1 MIQDASGDDVQIC
14 TLVSEPDTMVP
25 VASER
30 TAKRRRGS
38 PGRRPVSWTE
48 VEKAILLRIVSGV
61 YEPGQQL
68 PSCSQLASEV
78 GANKNT
84 VSKAYRSLAERGYLR
99 TRAGSGTFVA
109 RRPARSDSDQAV
121 ADVANLLALVV
132 QEAKMAGLQRQQ
144 FLSLIDD
151 SVARFYDP
159 VRPRVGFID
168 CNRLDATTL
177 SRDLQVALSHPVEPL
192 LIEEVAARPADYMA
206 RFHILAMNLSH
217 LAAVE
222 QILRGAVPSGG
233 AEIIGLLVPTDPE
246 SLTQV
251 ARLRPGTHL
260 GIVCDLTA
268 TLEALGGLV
277 RGYNPGI
284 TVSRCLSDDEVA
296 LVRLLDEVDVLLVT
310 PSASARVRDCEPRSP
325 IIEVSFKPDE
335 RSVHQLGALIGGGA
349 WRDQDRATSQETP
362 LDVIQV
368 DPDAPVRGRQRRVP
382 RTGALAGNGSR

>member
-1 MIQDASGDDVQIC
+1 MASA
-14 TLVSEPDTMVP
+14 
-25 VASER
+25 ASARTER
-30 TAKRRRGS
+30 RARGS
-38 PGRRPVSWTE
+38 PERRPSSWTE
-48 VEKAILLRIVSGV
+48 IEKAILLRIVSGV

-68 PSCSQLASEV
+68 PSCEQLASEI

-99 TRAGSGTFVA
+99 TRAGSGTFVE
-109 RRPARSDSDQAV
+109 RRPARSESDRAV
-121 ADVANLLALVV
+121 ADIANLLALVV

-144 FLSLIDD
+144 FVTLIDD
-151 SVARFYDP
+151 TIARYYDP

-192 LIEEVAARPADYMA
+192 LIDEVVARPAEYMA

-222 QILRGAVPSGG
+222 QVLRTAVPSGG

-251 ARLRPGTHL
+251 ARLRPGARL

-284 TVSRCLSDDEVA
+284 SVTSCLSGDESA
-296 LVRLLDEVDVLLVT
+296 LRTLLDAADVLLVT
-310 PSASARVRDCEPRSP
+310 PSASARVRGYEPSAP

-349 WRDQDRATSQETP
+349 WREPRPDSRQGA
-362 LDVIQV
+362 LDVITVEQAARRPGRPRQPG
-368 DPDAPVRGRQRRVP
+368 PDDS
-382 RTGALAGNGSR
+382 LAAASRA

>member
-1 MIQDASGDDVQIC
+1 MASAASASGG
-14 TLVSEPDTMVP
+14 
-25 VASER
+25 R
-30 TAKRRRGS
+30 RRRGG
-38 PGRRPVSWTE
+38 PERRPTSWTE

-68 PSCSQLASEV
+68 PSCEQLAAEV

-99 TRAGSGTFVA
+99 TRAGSGTFVE
-109 RRPARSDSDQAV
+109 RRPARSDSDRAV
-121 ADVANLLALVV
+121 ADIANLLALVV

-151 SVARFYDP
+151 TVARFYDP

-192 LIEEVAARPADYMA
+192 LIDEVATRPAEYMA
-206 RFHILAMNLSH
+206 TFHILAMNLSH

-222 QILRGAVPSGG
+222 QVLRAAVPSGG

-251 ARLRPGTHL
+251 ARLRPGTRL
-260 GIVCDLTA
+260 GVVCDLPA

-284 TVSRCLSDDEVA
+284 TVSHCLSSDDDA
-296 LVRLLDEVDVLLVT
+296 LHRLVDGVDVLLVT
-310 PSASARVRDCEPRSP
+310 PSASARVRDCEPSAP

-335 RSVHQLGALIGGGA
+335 RSVQQLGALIGSGA
-349 WRDQDRATSQETP
+349 WREQAPASSP
-362 LDVIQV
+362 AALDVIRLEQ
-368 DPDAPVRGRQRRVP
+368 PPARAQRGRAVRDTKLGARRAP
-382 RTGALAGNGSR
+382 LRSRGTV

>member
-1 MIQDASGDDVQIC
+1 
-14 TLVSEPDTMVP
+14 VSVHGPKRVDG
-25 VASER
+25 ASER
-30 TAKRRRGS
+30 
-38 PGRRPVSWTE
+38 RPSSWTE

-68 PSCSQLASEV
+68 PSCEQLASDV

-109 RRPARSDSDQAV
+109 RRPARADSDRAL
-121 ADVANLLALVV
+121 ADIANLLALVV
-132 QEAKMAGLQRQQ
+132 QEAKMAGLQRHQ
-144 FLSLIDD
+144 FATLVDD
-151 SVARFYDP
+151 TIGRFYDP
-159 VRPRVGFID
+159 VRPRVGYIE

-192 LIEEVAARPADYMA
+192 LIDEVLARPREIMREY
-206 RFHILAMNLSH
+206 HILAINLSH

-222 QILRGAVPSGG
+222 QVVRAAVPESG

-260 GIVCDLTA
+260 GIVCDLPP

-284 TVSRCLSDDEVA
+284 SATSCLSGDDPA
-296 LVRLLDEVDVLLVT
+296 LRQLLTQSDVLLVT
-310 PSASARVRDCEPRSP
+310 PSASSRVRSFEPSIP

-335 RSVHQLGALIGGGA
+335 RSVQQLATLIGGA
-349 WRDQDRATSQETP
+349 SRREQALRAGHDA
-362 LDVIQV
+362 LDAIQV
-368 DPDAPVRGRQRRVP
+368 EHLPSEDGNLTGRGRAPAVAGRPRR
-382 RTGALAGNGSR
+382 

>member
-1 MIQDASGDDVQIC
+1 MA
-14 TLVSEPDTMVP
+14 
-25 VASER
+25 A
-30 TAKRRRGS
+30 
-38 PGRRPVSWTE
+38 PGRADTTSDRRHSSWTE

-68 PSCSQLASEV
+68 PSCEQLASEV

-84 VSKAYRSLAERGYLR
+84 VSKAYRSLAERGYLS
-99 TRAGSGTFVA
+99 TRAGRGTFVA
-109 RRPARSDSDQAV
+109 RRPARADSQRALV
-121 ADVANLLALVV
+121 DVSNLLALVV

-144 FLSLIDD
+144 FVSLVDETI
-151 SVARFYDP
+151 ARFYDP
-159 VRPRVGFID
+159 VRPRVGYIE

-192 LIEEVAARPADYMA
+192 LIDHVLAHPRETMREY
-206 RFHILAMNLSH
+206 HILAINLSH

-222 QILRGAVPSGG
+222 QAVRAVVPVGG

-260 GIVCDLTA
+260 GVVCDLPP

-284 TVSRCLSDDEVA
+284 SVTSCLSADEVA
-296 LVRLLDEVDVLLVT
+296 LQQLVGGTDVLLVT
-310 PSASARVRDCEPRSP
+310 PSASARVRACEPSAP

-335 RSVHQLGALIGGGA
+335 RSVQQLATLIGTGT
-349 WRDQDRATSQETP
+349 WRNRTAGSITDT
-362 LDVIQV
+362 LGVIQV
-368 DPDAPVRGRQRRVP
+368 PESDGTGVAADLDARASEHEGVSDAH
-382 RTGALAGNGSR
+382 TGLLTSAGSR

>member
-1 MIQDASGDDVQIC
+1 MIQDGCRHDVRDSTRVSGSDEMASAR
-14 TLVSEPDTMVP
+14 S
-25 VASER
+25 ARSER
-30 TAKRRRGS
+30 RRPGS
-38 PGRRPVSWTE
+38 PERRPSSWTE

-61 YEPGQQL
+61 YQPGQQL
-68 PSCSQLASEV
+68 PSCEQLASEV

-109 RRPARSDSDQAV
+109 RRPARADSDRALT
-121 ADVANLLALVV
+121 DIANLLALVV

-144 FLSLIDD
+144 FLTLIDD
-151 SVARFYDP
+151 TVAQFYDP

-177 SRDLQVALSHPVEPL
+177 SRDLQVALSHPIEPL
-192 LIEEVAARPADYMA
+192 LIDEIVAHPAEFMA

-222 QILRGAVPSGG
+222 QVLRASVPEGG

-251 ARLRPGTHL
+251 ARLRPGTRL
-260 GIVCDLTA
+260 GVVCDLAA

-284 TVSRCLSDDEVA
+284 AATSCLSDDEA
-296 LVRLLDEVDVLLVT
+296 SLRELLDGVDVLLVT
-310 PSASARVRDCEPRSP
+310 PSASARVRGCEPSAP

-335 RSVHQLGALIGGGA
+335 RSVQQLGALIRNGA
-349 WRDQDRATSQETP
+349 WRKQGAVDSTATLE
-362 LDVIQV
+362 VI
-368 DPDAPVRGRQRRVP
+368 RRSV
-382 RTGALAGNGSR
+382 

>member
-1 MIQDASGDDVQIC
+1 MIAETRSRASGRRNG
-14 TLVSEPDTMVP
+14 
-25 VASER
+25 ASARR
-30 TAKRRRGS
+30 TS
-38 PGRRPVSWTE
+38 SWTD

-68 PSCSQLASEV
+68 PSCEQLAAEV

-99 TRAGSGTFVA
+99 TRPGSGTFVE
-109 RRPARSDSDQAV
+109 RRPARAGSEQAIT
-121 ADVANLLALVV
+121 DIANLLALVV

-144 FLSLIDD
+144 FASLIDET
-151 SVARFYDP
+151 VARFYDP
-159 VRPRVGFID
+159 IRPRVGFID

-177 SRDLQVALSHPVEPL
+177 SRDLQVGLSHPVEPL
-192 LIEEVAARPADYMA
+192 LIDEVIARPAHFMTTY
-206 RFHILAMNLSH
+206 HILSMNLTH

-222 QILRGAVPSGG
+222 QVLRNAVPEGG

-251 ARLRPGTHL
+251 ARLRPGTRL
-260 GIVCDLTA
+260 GIICDLPA

-284 TVSRCLSDDEVA
+284 LAASALSTDDHELRA
-296 LVRLLDEVDVLLVT
+296 LLERVDVLLIT
-310 PSASARVRDCEPRSP
+310 PSASGRVRALEPRAP

-335 RSVHQLGALIGGGA
+335 RSVQQLGALIGNGA
-349 WRDQDRATSQETP
+349 WRPQPASQGTRE
-362 LDVIQV
+362 
-368 DPDAPVRGRQRRVP
+368 
-382 RTGALAGNGSR
+382 RTGVPSHAR